1 MYLSQLGRYEIN
13 VVLLLLTVVV
23 VAVVNYINMRH
34 KIKQHQWLWQQ
45 CSIRTYKEQNRK
57 MKEWIT
63 LLESGKHVDGQ
74 WH

>member
-34 KIKQHQWLWQQ
+34 KIKQHQ
-45 CSIRTYKEQNRK
+45 
-57 MKEWIT
+57 
-63 LLESGKHVDGQ
+63 
-74 WH
+74 